1 MTHFLVFDKKEL
13 QDLNNNKPVTID
25 IAGTEYVVCSE
36 KYFEG
41 APHIKTN
48 YYGVTTALLGREGTQ
63 SLSADVENIPH
74 HYLGKIP
81 MFSLYP
87 NNQEENI

>member
-1 MTHFLVFDKKEL
+1 MELMITIPDEQYEYIKEL
-13 QDLNNNKPVTID
+13 PEDATNYQTTLLLYKAV
-25 IAGTEYVVCSE
+25 
-36 KYFEG
+36 KEG

-74 HYLGKIP
+74 HYLGKLP

-87 NNQEENI
+87 NNQEENT